1 MHNICDNKETTRI
14 MKSFQTALALL
25 LGIFFV
31 FNTFVSNA
39 SDGDSTSS
47 SIAFNGLEATL
58 SSRIIHFKWDVSSEE
73 NGAFILVEKS
83 LNEEDWTEVAKVA
96 SLKSHKEQHT
106 YEISEINFAEGVNE
120 YFRIVRVDEFGK
132 KTELDRININR
143 PVLSNILLIPSP
155 KKINKET
162 VISYD
167 SMIASRGSIT
177 IYSQDSAILLDKMI
191 DISEGYNRYT
201 INIKDFAAGN
211 YSVVILDEYDNKIAK
226 RLVVHN
232 GRR

>member
-1 MHNICDNKETTRI
+1 
-14 MKSFQTALALL
+14 MKSSQTLTYVF
-25 LGIFFV
+25 LGICFV
-31 FNTFVSNA
+31 FNAFGSNA
-39 SDGDSTSS
+39 GEGDTTSS
-47 SIAFNGLEATL
+47 SIAFSGLEATL
-58 SSRIIHFKWDVSSEE
+58 SSRIIHFKWEVESEE
-73 NGAFILVEKS
+73 NGAYFLIEKS
-83 LNEEDWTEVAKVA
+83 LNEENWTEVTKVA
-96 SLKSHKEQHT
+96 SIKSHKEQHT

-120 YFRIVRVDEFGK
+120 YFRVVRVDEFGQ

-155 KKINKET
+155 KKVNKET

-177 IYSQDSAILLDKMI
+177 IYSQEGDILLDKMI

-201 INIKDFAAGN
+201 INIKDFDAGN
-211 YSVVILDEYDNKIAK
+211 YSVVIVDEYDNKIAK
-226 RLVVHN
+226 RLTVHQ